1 MGRWARVPGC
11 ANQPAV
17 GCGPPSRCT
26 PSQSFT
32 LSNPSPSHPPTLL
45 SSPLSLT
52 RPSRLDARSVPQL
65 PAGFAAYLQAA
76 GLIAF
81 LLPAGALLALAAGG
95 HSSAGLLLF
104 GGYLLAF
111 VPQMLMEV
119 KLFNREWSSGLSLEL
134 FFCGSVCGRMLMGV
148 KLPQP

>member
-1 MGRWARVPGC
+1 MPAGLHG
-11 ANQPAV
+11 AV
-17 GCGPPSRCT
+17 GKSAWMRKPASSRLWAALALHAFPVVHPFQPVTFPST
-26 PSQSFT
+26 
-32 LSNPSPSHPPTLL
+32 HPPLL
-45 SSPLSLT
+45 PALPLT

-65 PAGFAAYLQAA
+65 PAGFAAYLQVA

-95 HSSAGLLLF
+95 HGSAGLLLF

-119 KLFNREWSSGLSLEL
+119 KLFNREWNNGALLSCS
-134 FFCGSVCGRMLMGV
+134 FA
-148 KLPQP
+148 PQHVAR